1 MLNFLELKMKMTSA
15 KIVFVPSSSQAKPKS
30 NLHTIWIV
38 AENVPGELQNY
49 QTICELGSTIG
60 VVEEVV
66 MLSLDNKDIVRFK
79 VHVKSV
85 AMIPPSLR
93 WVLNPSYMTSF

>member
-1 MLNFLELKMKMTSA
+1 MINFLELKMKMSGA
-15 KIVFVPSSSQAKPKS
+15 KIVVAPWSSQAKPKS
-30 NLHTIWIV
+30 KLHTIWIV
-38 AENVPGELQNY
+38 VVNVLEELQNY
-49 QTICELGSTIG
+49 QAICELGSTIG
-60 VVEEVV
+60 VVEEVDL
-66 MLSLDNKDIVRFK
+66 LSLDNKDIIRFK